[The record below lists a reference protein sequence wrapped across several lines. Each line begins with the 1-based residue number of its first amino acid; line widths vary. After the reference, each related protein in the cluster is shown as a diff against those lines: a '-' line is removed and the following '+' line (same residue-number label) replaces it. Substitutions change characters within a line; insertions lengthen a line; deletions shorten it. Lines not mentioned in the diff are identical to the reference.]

1 MRGHADSVTGLSLSS
16 EGSYLLSNAMDNT
29 GNFVKESILKFP
41 VIAGHKES
49 RPWVLEVCAGI
60 HEGPRKEGSS
70 QIFTRAIRR
79 TRNRK
84 SFEER
89 DGQRARTL
97 VPEMPSNP

>member
-84 SFEER
+84 SFRRKRWSKSQDSSPR
-89 DGQRARTL
+89 DAI
-97 VPEMPSNP
+97 